1 MYIKMIGKF
10 HFLIHYADNKIIV
23 AVWGCS
29 LS

>member
-23 AVWGCS
+23 AV
-29 LS
+29 